1 MYIWTGNIDK
11 QSMKVM
17 TNKSQ
22 FNLKRSTV
30 FLILLL
36 FTAWNVSAQQDP
48 MFTQYMHN
56 PVSIN
61 PAYAGSRGTLNVVAM
76 NRQQWVGIDGAPK
89 TLTISINS
97 PFVKYNVG
105 LGLSLI
111 HDEIGPVKQTGIYAD
126 YSYHL
131 KVSTTTK
138 LAFGLKG
145 GFNMYDINL
154 LGLIGAQGDDHIALS
169 GVQKLY
175 LPNFGI
181 GTYLYSDRFYLG
193 FSIPK
198 LLQNSL
204 SDNSNTL
211 ASKEERHIFIMGGV
225 VVDVAENIKF
235 KPSTTIRLVSGSP
248 VSTELSAAFLLHDKL
263 WLGAMYRLGDSFGA
277 MVKFDLT
284 NQLSVGYS
292 YDSTQSRLR
301 RDSQGTHEIYIS
313 YDFAFRN
320 RKILSPRYF

>member
-1 MYIWTGNIDK
+1 
-11 QSMKVM
+11 M

-22 FNLKRSTV
+22 FDLNRSIII
-30 FLILLL
+30 LILLL
-36 FTAWNVSAQQDP
+36 FSAWNAAAQQDP

-76 NRQQWVGIDGAPK
+76 HRQQWVGIDGAPK
-89 TLTISINS
+89 TLTLSVNS
-97 PFVKYNVG
+97 PFLKYNVG

-111 HDEIGPVKQTGIYAD
+111 HDEIGPVKQTGLYAD

-131 KVSTTTK
+131 KVTTKAK

-154 LGLIGAQGDDHIALS
+154 TELAGAEDDDYIALN

-175 LPNFGI
+175 LPNFGV

-193 FSIPK
+193 LSVPK
-198 LLQNSL
+198 LLQNNL

-211 ASKEERHIFIMGGV
+211 ANKEERHFFIMGGV
-225 VVDVAENIKF
+225 VIDVAENIKF
-235 KPSTTIRLVSGSP
+235 KPSSTIRIVSGSP
-248 VSTELSAAFLLHDKL
+248 TSKEFSAAFLLHEKL
-263 WLGAMYRLGDSFGA
+263 WLGGMYRLDDSFGA
-277 MVKFDLT
+277 MVKFNVTDK
-284 NQLSVGYS
+284 LSLGYS
-292 YDSTQSRLR
+292 YDSTQSNLR
-301 RDSQGTHEIYIS
+301 HDSQGTHEVYIS
-313 YDFAFRN
+313 YDFAFKN